1 MKKVSLRRCAPNT
14 GSQIARSH
22 LISLQLVTPA
32 VGSPESNY
40 LVYALLSQ
48 KSHGNSFRQRA
59 ARLPGEA
66 SRLGDDGISSQFQ
79 WLGRADIVQ
88 ECCRNAPRPSTA
100 RITAFPNAKGIINH
114 VIAAK
119 AGMTWTVAASAWML
133 EAAFAGTGADS
144 AAIAGFATPGL
155 QTPSAP
161 NVSRSMMAA
170 MWRCAIARMFS
181 HGCRTGG
188 VTAQRN
194 PWRL

>member
-1 MKKVSLRRCAPNT
+1 VSPTPN
-14 GSQIARSH
+14 RSP
-22 LISLQLVTPA
+22 TPEHA
-32 VGSPESNY
+32 E
-40 LVYALLSQ
+40 
-48 KSHGNSFRQRA
+48 
-59 ARLPGEA
+59 
-66 SRLGDDGISSQFQ
+66 
-79 WLGRADIVQ
+79 
-88 ECCRNAPRPSTA
+88 
-100 RITAFPNAKGIINH
+100 GIINH

-119 AGMTWTVAASAWML
+119 AGMTWMVAASAWML

-155 QTPSAP
+155 QTPNAP